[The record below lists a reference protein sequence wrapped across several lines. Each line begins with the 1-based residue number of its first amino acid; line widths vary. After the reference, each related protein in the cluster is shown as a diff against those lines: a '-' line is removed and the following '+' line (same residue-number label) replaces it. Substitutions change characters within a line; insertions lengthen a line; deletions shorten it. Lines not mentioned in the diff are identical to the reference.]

1 MLAPQLVL
9 AGIAM
14 SVSVTFNI
22 LLPVAPVL
30 MERGGPHGA
39 AGAATAAL
47 FVGAVAGELLTPW
60 LMSRWSSTRLL
71 VGGQLMTAVPSLA
84 YVLPHP
90 DPWLMLA
97 AAAARGF
104 GMGVAI
110 VVAVVLVGEFT
121 APERRGRSIG
131 YFSVALTA
139 PGIVV
144 PSIGVALL
152 DAGRA
157 DADAVIAFIAG
168 LGGALLVLR
177 LQRPAVPM
185 AAASANPLAAFRRSG
200 LLPLY
205 LGFVV
210 VSSSFGAVIT
220 FAPIVLPTSGLGSAA
235 AFLFVAG
242 AARAASRW
250 FAGVLGD
257 RGPGRLVLVASI
269 GVTFIG
275 LIALA
280 SHASPPVVIFAAVA
294 FGAGYGAVQ
303 TAAYLGMVARGSSD
317 HRNNISALW
326 NSGIDLGASV
336 GGTLIGLGASRYG
349 YAAAIWAIPAVV
361 LISLPL
367 VLMPGRSRGQAEP
380 SGGAQNTTSTS
391 SSSIS

>member
-1 MLAPQLVL
+1 
-9 AGIAM
+9 M
-14 SVSVTFNI
+14 SISITFNI
-22 LLPVAPVL
+22 LLPVVPVL
-30 MERGGPHGA
+30 TERGGPHGA

-71 VGGQLMTAVPSLA
+71 VGGQLMTAVPSLV

-90 DPWLMLA
+90 DAWLMLA

-110 VVAVVLVGEFT
+110 VVAVALVGELT
-121 APERRGRSIG
+121 APDRRGRSIG

-144 PSIGVALL
+144 PSVGVALL
-152 DAGRA
+152 NAGRA
-157 DADAVIAFIAG
+157 DADALIAFFSG
-168 LGGALLVLR
+168 LVGGFLVLQLR
-177 LQRPAVPM
+177 QPAMPPQE
-185 AAASANPLAAFRRSG
+185 ASANPMAAFRMPG
-200 LLPLY
+200 LLSLY

-210 VSSSFGAVIT
+210 VSCSFGAVIT
-220 FAPIVLPTSGLGSAA
+220 FAPIVLPASGLGSAA

-242 AARAASRW
+242 ATRAASRW
-250 FAGVLGD
+250 IAGVLGD
-257 RGPGRLVLVASI
+257 QGPGRLVLLGSI
-269 GVTFIG
+269 AVTILG

-280 SHASPPVVIFAAVA
+280 SHSNALVVIFAAAA

-303 TAAYLGMVARGSSD
+303 TAVYLAMVARGSSD
-317 HRNNISALW
+317 HRNNVSALW
-326 NSGIDLGASV
+326 NSGIDLGASL
-336 GGTLIGLGASRYG
+336 GGTLIGLAASRYG
-349 YAAAIWAIPAVV
+349 YAAAIWAFPALV

-367 VLMPGRSRGQAEP
+367 VLLPGRANGQSEP
-380 SGGAQNTTSTS
+380 SGGAQKTTSTS